1 MQFRIEAHLIKTAQL
16 DKSELEGGLSMK
28 RKAVFAALFLCP
40 LILVAGC
47 QPAGVETNRSA
58 VATPT
63 AEVVN
68 TAAIETE
75 LLRIENDW
83 PRVIREKDTAA
94 AGRVMADDVVL
105 IYPDGNVG
113 GKGTDLKAIG
123 AGAVAAESI
132 ERADLKVH
140 GADNDSAHGTA
151 RTVRTQAQYDP
162 TDGPATNISGHYRFV
177 DTFAKRTGEW
187 KPVAGA
193 SVPARQP
200 PAGSPSPAPAT
211 SPAASPATKPSPAAT
226 RSPAASPSPAATR

>member
-16 DKSELEGGLSMK
+16 NMSELEGGLSMK
-28 RKAVFAALFLCP
+28 RKAVFALFLCP

-113 GKGTDLKAIG
+113 GKEQDLKDI
-123 AGAVAAESI
+123 
-132 ERADLKVH
+132 
-140 GADNDSAHGTA
+140 
-151 RTVRTQAQYDP
+151 
-162 TDGPATNISGHYRFV
+162 
-177 DTFAKRTGEW
+177 
-187 KPVAGA
+187 
-193 SVPARQP
+193 
-200 PAGSPSPAPAT
+200 
-211 SPAASPATKPSPAAT
+211 
-226 RSPAASPSPAATR
+226 